1 MSNPPKDDTHMC
13 FACSPRNPIGLK
25 LVFEH
30 EGDICRTSFVAGPE
44 HQGWNGVMHG
54 GLVTTILD
62 EVMAQWL
69 CVRNLTTMTAE
80 MTTRFVN
87 PVPIGVKLTIESR
100 LVANKRRLILMEANA
115 MLPDGAVAAKSTAKF
130 VPVDVT
136 RV

>member
-1 MSNPPKDDTHMC
+1 MSKPLKDGDHMC

-25 LVFEH
+25 LEFEH
-30 EGDICRTSFVAGPE
+30 EGDICRASFVPGPE

-69 CVRNLTTMTAE
+69 WVRNLTTMTAE

-87 PVPIGVKLTIESR
+87 PVPIGGKLTVESR
-100 LVANKRRLILMEANA
+100 MVADKRRLFLMEANA
-115 MLPDGAVAAKSTAKF
+115 MLPDGSVVAKATAKF
-130 VPVDVT
+130 VPIKK
-136 RV
+136 

>member
-1 MSNPPKDDTHMC
+1 MSKPLKDDNRMC

-25 LVFEH
+25 LEFEY
-30 EGDICRTSFVAGPE
+30 EGDICRTTFVAGPE

-69 CVRNLTTMTAE
+69 LVRNHITMTAE
-80 MTTRFVN
+80 MTTRFVT

-100 LVANKRRLILMEANA
+100 LVADKRRLFMMEANA
-115 MLPDGAVAAKSTAKF
+115 MLPDGSVVVKATAKF
-130 VPVDVT
+130 VPVKL
-136 RV
+136 